1 MTTKV
6 RSKRPFLCE
15 IAGAEPSS
23 STTSPLPAGGVRV
36 RVCCEVGG
44 RTPVSSRRAPGRFTA
59 PFDRARRRDRRVSV
73 RWRLSAVHGRG
84 YERTLEGL
92 LEDLGADVALE
103 RISRARLETHLRD
116 RYGTAAPTTYNRNLA
131 TIGSLFRGR
140 GHRRDRRRQPR
151 NSRRRSEATP

>member
-1 MTTKV
+1 MSQV
-6 RSKRPFLCE
+6 VALRGASPHRSIVLGDA
-15 IAGAEPSS
+15 IAE
-23 STTSPLPAGGVRV
+23 
-36 RVCCEVGG
+36 
-44 RTPVSSRRAPGRFTA
+44 F
-59 PFDRARRRDRRVSV
+59 
-73 RWRLSAVHGRG
+73 LSAGDFQPSTVEV

-116 RYGTAAPTTYNRNLA
+116 RNGTAAPTTCNRNLA